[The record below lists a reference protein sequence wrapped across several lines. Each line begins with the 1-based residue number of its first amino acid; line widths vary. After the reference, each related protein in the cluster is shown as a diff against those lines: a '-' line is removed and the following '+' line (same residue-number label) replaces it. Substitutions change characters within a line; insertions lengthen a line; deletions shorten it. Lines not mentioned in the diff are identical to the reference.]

1 MRTNK
6 VYFVLTTKC
15 NKSCDFCYMRYNNV
29 STSDI
34 NTIKSIIDTIDHL
47 IIIGGEPLLEKDR
60 IFHILDMCKSV
71 NEITI
76 TTNGSYLTRDFMNK
90 VSYYT
95 NTFIQVSIYD
105 YMTAFKISSIL
116 SDDDTRVIIHY
127 VLSDNNIDI
136 FRQTHKM
143 FNKHKIWISLDR
155 EISHDI
161 SCDIIELIDSGD
173 ITTNMFRDNKT
184 VGKNC
189 KVFSN
194 RNIVINGNNIVKD
207 CLNRQ
212 SKGSKMI
219 INNNCLK
226 CDNTLCD
233 ACLCDDIV
241 LNRDVTCSI
250 FKNIATKF
258 KFMGEL

>member
-1 MRTNK
+1 MRMNK
-6 VYFVLTTKC
+6 VYFILTTKC
-15 NKSCDFCYMRYNNV
+15 NKSCDFCYMRYGNV
-29 STSDI
+29 NTSDV
-34 NTIKSIIDTIDHL
+34 NVLKSIVDTIDHL
-47 IIIGGEPLLEKDR
+47 IIIGGEPLLEKGK
-60 IFHILDMCKSV
+60 IFDILEISKNV

-76 TTNGSYLTRDFMNK
+76 TTNGSYLTRDFMDRVNLY
-90 VSYYT
+90 S

-105 YMTAFKISSIL
+105 YMTAFKVSNTINNGDYRI
-116 SDDDTRVIIHY
+116 IIHY

-136 FRQTHKM
+136 FRQTHKL
-143 FNKHKIWISLDR
+143 FNNYKIWISLDR
-155 EISHDI
+155 EIKHDI
-161 SCDIIELIDSGD
+161 SYDIMELIDSGD
-173 ITTNMFRDNKT
+173 ITMGMFRDNKT

-194 RNIVINGNNIVKD
+194 RNIIINGDNIVID

-219 INNNCLK
+219 VNKDCLN

-241 LNRDVTCSI
+241 LNRSVMCNI
-250 FKNIATKF
+250 FKNIANKF